1 MSLFAAI
8 KSHLLHDSRIA
19 LLVGDRVF
27 HMMARRAPDR
37 PYIVFQIIGRD
48 GWRHMTN
55 VTGVVDSPVQ
65 IIVYGDSDTEV
76 HEVSEAVRK
85 SLDHLNHRT
94 IGRGEDSLWI
104 NAAFLED
111 AFPGYDSDDDG
122 GREWGVFS
130 IIQEWRIVHKES
142 LPLLAV

>member
-1 MSLFAAI
+1 MSLVAAI

-19 LLVGDRVF
+19 LLVGDRVY
-27 HMMARRAPDR
+27 HMMARRNPER

-48 GWRHMTN
+48 GWRYMTN
-55 VTGVVDSPVQ
+55 VVGVVDSPVQ
-65 IIVYGDSDTEV
+65 ITVYGDSDTDL
-76 HEVSEAVRK
+76 HDVSEAVRK

-94 IGRGEDSLWI
+94 IGRGADSMTI
-104 NAAFLED
+104 RAAFLED
-111 AFPGYDSDDDG
+111 AFPGYEPDDDG

-130 IIQEWRIVHKES
+130 IIQEWRIVHEES